1 MMIDSHR
8 EDKKDV
14 DTVLDRLEKGVLKYR
29 PK

>member
-1 MMIDSHR
+1 MIDSHR

-14 DTVLDRLEKGVLKYR
+14 DNVLDRLEKGVLKYR